1 MLFKKK
7 RHVLLFNHRAQGI
20 FMKTYIVGI
29 LTLSTIILTSCESK
43 AGTGALVGGG
53 LGVGAGALIGGGQGA
68 LIGGAVGVVG
78 GALIGH
84 ALDDEDQQRVQNQS
98 PQTAR
103 KIQNGAQLSVNDI
116 ISLHQS
122 NISDEKI
129 MHLIDKT
136 GSYYNLSASSIHKL
150 EKAGVSDAVINYM
163 IHH

>member
-1 MLFKKK
+1 
-7 RHVLLFNHRAQGI
+7 
-20 FMKTYIVGI
+20 MKSYILGM
-29 LTLSTIILTSCESK
+29 LTLSIIVLTSCESK

-84 ALDDEDQQRVQNQS
+84 ALDEEDEQRVQNQS

-103 KIQNGAQLSVNDI
+103 RIHNGEQLSVNDI
-116 ISLHQS
+116 ISLHQAG
-122 NISDEKI
+122 ISDEKI
-129 MHLIDKT
+129 IDLIEKT
-136 GSYYNLSASSIHKL
+136 GSYYNLSTTSVRKL

-163 IHH
+163 IKH